1 MLHAWLHVWCLPV
14 ASCSH
19 AFLFFPRVSR
29 LRCRALCMC
38 AGVAWMYGSSVG
50 GEHGRRCQETG
61 GWPSRTDGDDGAHV
75 LHVCCMHGIWAAGR
89 ACVRHVGFSHFL
101 VLTRRACRGAC
112 ARPEPAEAASTL
124 LSSER
129 RWLALTLRNDSD
141 DVLGSRRTYI
151 CRRRPIYIK
160 KL

>member
-1 MLHAWLHVWCLPV
+1 MVTMVHMCCMYAACV
-14 ASCSH
+14 AS
-19 AFLFFPRVSR
+19 ALQGARVYATWGFLN
-29 LRCRALCMC
+29 
-38 AGVAWMYGSSVG
+38 
-50 GEHGRRCQETG
+50 
-61 GWPSRTDGDDGAHV
+61 
-75 LHVCCMHGIWAAGR
+75 
-89 ACVRHVGFSHFL
+89 FL

-151 CRRRPIYIK
+151 AVVGRYT
-160 KL
+160 